1 MKWDGLG
8 VGEDLG
14 GTGGGEYMI
23 KCVVCMKK
31 TK

>member
-8 VGEDLG
+8 GGEDLG

-23 KCVVCMKK
+23 KCVVWKK